1 MIALRPS
8 PPRHPLSLHARG
20 AGIARVASARLAG
33 LVAAV
38 VAIGCGS
45 SFPPPPLVPQTDDAF
60 SEVPYPPPP
69 AQIEFVPD
77 VPDGAVAWVDGAWTW
92 EGTQWRWKRG
102 GWFNVPPG
110 TRYSPWQAKRTP
122 DGRLLFAPSVW
133 RGANGAPL
141 EPPEPVA
148 PGLSGKA
155 LQRKKDAPQ
164 NGAPSQNRARPAQTP
179 DEPSQTPTGPSQ
191 PPTEPAQTPAESP
204 QKATP

>member
-1 MIALRPS
+1 MTS
-8 PPRHPLSLHARG
+8 PRHALSLRACFARIARG
-20 AGIARVASARLAG
+20 ATGAGLAG
-33 LVAAV
+33 V
-38 VAIGCGS
+38 VAMGCGS

-77 VPDGAVAWVDGAWTW
+77 VPDGNVAWVDGAWTW

-102 GWFNVPPG
+102 GWFSVPPG
-110 TRYSPWQAKRTP
+110 TAYAPWQAKRTP
-122 DGRLLFAPSVW
+122 DGRLLFAPAVW
-133 RGANGAPL
+133 RTANGAPL

-148 PGLSGKA
+148 PALSGKA

-164 NGAPSQNRARPAQTP
+164 KGAPSQKKAAPAQPAT
-179 DEPSQTPTGPSQ
+179 EPAQ
-191 PPTEPAQTPAESP
+191 PPTEPAQPAAEPP